1 MDFGTGRNIF
11 VFLVF
16 PDRLNPAFQFSAEES
31 EMEVKIRGQ
40 KELNQEVKDAHFCTG
55 CGACINLCPYQA
67 SYRDQVV
74 MLHSCDLK
82 EGGCYAFCP
91 RTPTDLEDLKKRLF
105 DPKDLTR
112 ELGAVKG
119 FYLTRAADPKIRAR
133 AQHGGTVTTLITL
146 ALQEG
151 IIDTAV
157 LAEEG
162 RDLLPQGAM
171 VQDPDGIRKGSRSKF
186 VVSPNVAEFNR
197 LAKEGG
203 KKIGIVATPC
213 QALALAKMRLK
224 PLKNYAE
231 RVDQLKL
238 VIGIFCG
245 WALSWRSLVEVL
257 RKKVDL
263 SEIEGM
269 DIPPSKYHL
278 LQLYTKKGTIDISLD
293 EVTASVRGA
302 CWYCTD
308 LTAEFSDLSVGS
320 ARLPEGWEQAKGW
333 NQVIVRTPTGQ
344 KLLNLAKD
352 RGLLEFREVPGEN
365 LPKLKTASLAKKKT
379 AVKNLKLR
387 SRDPKNLFYLDPEDP
402 VLSAMAAGS

>member
-1 MDFGTGRNIF
+1 MDDGPGRNI
-11 VFLVF
+11 V
-16 PDRLNPAFQFSAEES
+16 LNPAFQFLAEES
-31 EMEVKIRGQ
+31 AMEVKIRGQ

-55 CGACINLCPYQA
+55 CGACVNLCPYQA

-119 FYLTRAADPKIRAR
+119 FYITRAADPKVRAR
-133 AQHGGTVTTLITL
+133 AQHGGTVTALITL
-146 ALQEG
+146 ALREG
-151 IIDTAV
+151 IIDTAI

-162 RDLLPQGAM
+162 RDLLPQGVM
-171 VQDPDGIRKGSRSKF
+171 VQDPDGIRKRSRSKF

-203 KKIGIVATPC
+203 KKIGVVATPC
-213 QALALAKMRLK
+213 QALALAKMRMK

-231 RVDQLKL
+231 RIDQLKL

-257 RKKVDL
+257 RKKIDL

-278 LQLYTKKGTIDISLD
+278 LQLFTKKGTMDISLD

-333 NQVIVRTPTGQ
+333 NQVIVRTPMGQ

-352 RGLLEFREVPGEN
+352 KGLLEFREVPEEN
-365 LPKLKTASLAKKKT
+365 LPNLKKASLGKKKT

-387 SRDPKNLFYLDPEDP
+387 SRDPQNLFYLDPEDP
-402 VLSAMAAGS
+402 VLKTMAAGS

>member
-1 MDFGTGRNIF
+1 MNI
-11 VFLVF
+11 
-16 PDRLNPAFQFSAEES
+16 
-31 EMEVKIRGQ
+31 KIMGQ
-40 KELNQEVKDAHFCTG
+40 KELNQAVRDAHFCTG
-55 CGACINLCPYQA
+55 CGACVNLCPYQA

-119 FYLTRAADPKIRAR
+119 FYITRAADPKVRAR
-133 AQHGGTVTTLITL
+133 AQHGGTVTALITL
-146 ALQEG
+146 ALREG
-151 IIDTAV
+151 IIDTAI

-162 RDLLPQGAM
+162 RDLLPQGVT
-171 VQDPDGIRKGSRSKF
+171 VQDPDGIRKRSRSKF

-203 KKIGIVATPC
+203 KKIGVVATPC
-213 QALALAKMRLK
+213 QALALAKMRMK

-231 RVDQLKL
+231 RIGQLKL

-257 RKKVDL
+257 RKKIAL

-293 EVTASVRGA
+293 EVTSSVRGA
-302 CWYCTD
+302 CWYCPD

-333 NQVIVRTPTGQ
+333 NQVIVRTPAGQ
-344 KLLNLAKD
+344 NLLNLAKEK
-352 RGLLEFREVPGEN
+352 GLLEFRKVPDEN
-365 LPKLKTASLAKKKT
+365 LPKLKTASLGKKRT
-379 AVKNLKLR
+379 AMKNLKFR
-387 SRDPKNLFYLDPEDP
+387 SRDEKNLYFLDPEDP
-402 VLSAMAAGS
+402 VLRAIAAGS

>member
-1 MDFGTGRNIF
+1 MDFGTGRNIV

>member
-1 MDFGTGRNIF
+1 M
-11 VFLVF
+11 
-16 PDRLNPAFQFSAEES
+16 
-31 EMEVKIRGQ
+31 EMKILGQ
-40 KELNQEVKDAHFCTG
+40 KELNLEVREAHFCTG
-55 CGACINLCPYQA
+55 CGACVNLCPYQA
-67 SYRDQVV
+67 SYRDQIV
-74 MLHSCDLK
+74 MLHPCDLK

-91 RTPTDLEDLKKRLF
+91 RTPTDLEALKKRLF
-105 DPKDLTR
+105 DRKDLTP

-119 FYLTRAADPKIRAR
+119 LYITRAADSQVRAG

-151 IIDTAV
+151 IIDTAI
-157 LAEEG
+157 LADEG
-162 RDLLPQGAM
+162 RDLLPRETMAQE
-171 VQDPDGIRKGSRSKF
+171 PGSIKKRGRSKF

-213 QALALAKMRLK
+213 QAQALAKMRIK

-231 RVDQLKL
+231 RIDQLKL
-238 VIGIFCG
+238 VIGLFCG

-257 RKKVDL
+257 RKKIEL

-293 EVTASVRGA
+293 EVTSSVRGA
-302 CWYCTD
+302 CWYCPD

-333 NQVIVRTPTGQ
+333 NQVIVRTPLGQ
-344 KLLNLAKD
+344 KLLDLAKEK
-352 RGLLEFREVPGEN
+352 GLLEFRVVPQEN
-365 LPKLKTASLAKKKT
+365 LPKLKTASLGKKRT

-387 SRDPKNLFYLDPEDP
+387 SRDPKNLFYLDAEDP
-402 VLSAMAAGS
+402 VLGAMAAGS

>member
-1 MDFGTGRNIF
+1 M
-11 VFLVF
+11 
-16 PDRLNPAFQFSAEES
+16 
-31 EMEVKIRGQ
+31 EMKILGQ

-55 CGACINLCPYQA
+55 CGACVNLCPYQA
-67 SYRDQVV
+67 CYRDQVI
-74 MLHSCDLK
+74 MLHPCDLK

-91 RTPTDLEDLKKRLF
+91 RTPTDLEALKKSLF
-105 DPKDLTR
+105 DPKDITL

-119 FYLTRAADPKIRAR
+119 FYITRAADRQVRAR

-151 IIDTAV
+151 IIDSAI

-162 RDLLPQGAM
+162 RNLLPQGAT
-171 VQDPDGIRKGSRSKF
+171 VQDPGEIQKRSRSKF

-203 KKIGIVATPC
+203 RKIGIVATPC
-213 QALALAKMRLK
+213 QALALAKMRMK
-224 PLKNYAE
+224 PLKHYAE
-231 RVDQLKL
+231 RIDQLKL

-245 WALSWRSLVEVL
+245 WALSWGSLVEVL
-257 RKKVDL
+257 RKKIDL

-278 LQLYTKKGTIDISLD
+278 LQLYTKKGTIDIPLD
-293 EVTASVRGA
+293 EVTSSVRGA
-302 CWYCTD
+302 CWYCPD

-320 ARLPEGWEQAKGW
+320 ARLPEGWEEAKGW
-333 NQVIVRTPTGQ
+333 NQVIVRTQLGE
-344 KLLNLAKD
+344 KLLNLAKKK
-352 RGLLEFREVPGEN
+352 GLLEFRHVPEGN
-365 LPKLKTASLAKKKT
+365 LPKLKTASLGKKRT

-402 VLSAMAAGS
+402 VLRTMAAGS

>member
-1 MDFGTGRNIF
+1 M
-11 VFLVF
+11 
-16 PDRLNPAFQFSAEES
+16 
-31 EMEVKIRGQ
+31 EMKILGQ

-55 CGACINLCPYQA
+55 CGACVNLCPYQA
-67 SYRDQVV
+67 CYRDQVV
-74 MLHSCDLK
+74 MLHPCDLK

-91 RTPTDLEDLKKRLF
+91 RTPTDLEGLKKSLY
-105 DPKDLTR
+105 DPKDITL

-119 FYLTRAADPKIRAR
+119 FYLTRAADRKVRAR

-151 IIDTAV
+151 IIDSAI

-162 RDLLPQGAM
+162 RNLLPQGAV
-171 VQDPDGIRKGSRSKF
+171 VQDPGEIKKHGRSKF

-203 KKIGIVATPC
+203 RKIGIVATPC
-213 QALALAKMRLK
+213 QALALAKMRMK

-231 RVDQLKL
+231 RIDQLKL

-245 WALSWRSLVEVL
+245 WALSWGSLVEVL
-257 RKKVDL
+257 RKKIDL

-278 LQLYTKKGTIDISLD
+278 LQLYTKKGTIDIPLD
-293 EVTASVRGA
+293 EVTSSVRGA
-302 CWYCTD
+302 CWYCPD

-320 ARLPEGWEQAKGW
+320 ARLPEGWEEAKGW
-333 NQVIVRTPTGQ
+333 NQVIVRTQLGQ
-344 KLLNLAKD
+344 KLLNLAKKK
-352 RGLLEFREVPGEN
+352 GLLEFRDVPEEN
-365 LPKLKTASLAKKKT
+365 LAKLKTASLGKKRT

-402 VLSAMAAGS
+402 VLRTIAAGS

>member
-1 MDFGTGRNIF
+1 VNI
-11 VFLVF
+11 
-16 PDRLNPAFQFSAEES
+16 
-31 EMEVKIRGQ
+31 KIMGQ
-40 KELNQEVKDAHFCTG
+40 KELNQAVRDAHFCTG
-55 CGACINLCPYQA
+55 CGACVNLCPYQA

-119 FYLTRAADPKIRAR
+119 FYITRAADPKVQAR
-133 AQHGGTVTTLITL
+133 AQHGGTVTALITL
-146 ALQEG
+146 ALREG
-151 IIDTAV
+151 IIDTAI

-162 RDLLPQGAM
+162 RDLLPQGVT
-171 VQDPDGIRKGSRSKF
+171 VQDPDGIRKRSRSKF

-203 KKIGIVATPC
+203 KKIGVVATPC
-213 QALALAKMRLK
+213 QALALAKMRMK

-231 RVDQLKL
+231 RIGQLKL

-257 RKKVDL
+257 RKKIAL

-293 EVTASVRGA
+293 EVTSSVRGA

-333 NQVIVRTPTGQ
+333 NQVIVRTPLGQ
-344 KLLNLAKD
+344 RLLNLAKEK
-352 RGLLEFREVPGEN
+352 GLLEFREVPGEN
-365 LPKLKTASLAKKKT
+365 LPKLKTASLGKKKT

-387 SRDPKNLFYLDPEDP
+387 SRDPRNLFYLDPEDP
-402 VLSAMAAGS
+402 VLKTMAAGS

>member
-1 MDFGTGRNIF
+1 MNI
-11 VFLVF
+11 
-16 PDRLNPAFQFSAEES
+16 
-31 EMEVKIRGQ
+31 KIMGQ
-40 KELNQEVKDAHFCTG
+40 KELNQAVRDAHFCTG
-55 CGACINLCPYQA
+55 CGACVNLCPYQA

-119 FYLTRAADPKIRAR
+119 FYITRAADPKVRAR
-133 AQHGGTVTTLITL
+133 AQHGGTVTALITL
-146 ALQEG
+146 ALREG
-151 IIDTAV
+151 IIDTAI

-162 RDLLPQGAM
+162 RDLLPQGVT
-171 VQDPDGIRKGSRSKF
+171 VQDPDGIRKRSRSKF

-203 KKIGIVATPC
+203 KKIGVVATPC
-213 QALALAKMRLK
+213 QALALAKMRMK
-224 PLKNYAE
+224 PLKIYGE
-231 RVDQLKL
+231 RIGQLKL

-257 RKKVDL
+257 RKKIAL

-293 EVTASVRGA
+293 EVTSSVRGA
-302 CWYCTD
+302 CWYCPD

-333 NQVIVRTPTGQ
+333 NQVIVRTPAGQ
-344 KLLNLAKD
+344 NLLNLAKEK
-352 RGLLEFREVPGEN
+352 GLLEFRKVPDEN
-365 LPKLKTASLAKKKT
+365 LPKLKTASLGKKRT
-379 AVKNLKLR
+379 AMKNLKFR
-387 SRDPKNLFYLDPEDP
+387 SRDEKNLYFLDPEDP
-402 VLSAMAAGS
+402 VLRAIAAGS

>member
-1 MDFGTGRNIF
+1 MDLGPGRNIF
-11 VFLVF
+11 VSLVF
-16 PDRLNPAFQFSAEES
+16 PGRLNPVFQFSAEENA
-31 EMEVKIRGQ
+31 MEVKIRGQ
-40 KELNQEVKDAHFCTG
+40 KELNQEVKDTHFCTG

-74 MLHSCDLK
+74 MLHACDLK

-105 DPKDLTR
+105 DPEDLTR

-119 FYLTRAADPKIRAR
+119 FYITRAADRETRAR
-133 AQHGGTVTTLITL
+133 AQHGGTATTLITL

-157 LAEEG
+157 LTEEG

-171 VQDPDGIRKGSRSKF
+171 VQDPNGVKKRSRSKF

-213 QALALAKMRLK
+213 QALALAKMRMK

-231 RVDQLKL
+231 RIEQLNL

-245 WALSWRSLVEVL
+245 WALSWGSLVEVL

-293 EVTASVRGA
+293 EVISSVRGA
-302 CWYCTD
+302 CWYCPD

-333 NQVIVRTPTGQ
+333 NQVIVRTPLGQ

-352 RGLLEFREVPGEN
+352 KRLLEFRDVPEEN
-365 LPKLKTASLAKKKT
+365 LPKLKTASLGKKRT